1 MSEYRELSR
10 NYILRGVNGECKGPE
25 GPVYFLITIVS
36 GSVGRRV
43 ERLIKGRLAGLDHVA
58 KGTYNRL
65 SVGI

>member
-1 MSEYRELSR
+1 M
-10 NYILRGVNGECKGPE
+10 NGECKGPE